1 MNDYP
6 IVLAHGIAPFDTL
19 RQRLVEGFRIEAHVP
34 DRLHYFRNIASHLRD
49 RGFKEVEHARVSFA
63 APLARRAQELQE
75 DIAEVLKRTNREK
88 VHVIAHSMG
97 GLDARHMIV
106 KLGMDSRVASLTT
119 IGTPHRGSSLADWG
133 EQNGGE
139 RVVEKFRGLL
149 DLGGLLNLTTRF
161 CQGLNAELEPAE
173 AANKVF
179 YQTYSSSDEEANV
192 FLPLHWSWK
201 IINAAEKGN
210 EGRDGRNDGLV
221 GLASQKWE
229 PGFAGP
235 AGRIKFEQREF
246 PVPADHLN
254 QVGYWNPT
262 QLRGKL
268 RAAGGWNPL
277 AWLKA
282 LLNAPREY
290 ERQIKG
296 VYEGIARDVRTR
308 ELPR

>member
-19 RQRLVEGFRIEAHVP
+19 RQRIVEVFRVESRVP
-34 DRLHYFRNIASHLRD
+34 DRLHYFRSIASHLRSK
-49 RGFKEVEHARVSFA
+49 GFREVEHTRVSFA
-63 APLARRAQELQE
+63 GSVARRAEELQE
-75 DIAEVLKRTNREK
+75 DINGVLKQTGKDK
-88 VHVIAHSMG
+88 VHIIAHSMG

-106 KLGMDSRVASLTT
+106 KLKMDSRVASLTT
-119 IGTPHRGSSLADWG
+119 IGTPHHGSSLADWG
-133 EQNGGE
+133 QRNGGE
-139 RVVEKFRGLL
+139 PVIEKFQGIL
-149 DLGGLLNLTTRF
+149 DLSGLLNLTTEF
-161 CQGLNAELEPAE
+161 CRGLNAELEPSE
-173 AANKVF
+173 AVNKVF

-201 IINAAEKGN
+201 IINAAEAG
-210 EGRDGRNDGLV
+210 GDGRNDGLV

-229 PGFAGP
+229 PAFAKS
-235 AGRIKFEQREF
+235 AGAIKFEQHDF

-254 QVGYWNPT
+254 QVGYWTPS

-282 LLNAPREY
+282 LFNAPREY
-290 ERQIKG
+290 ENQIKG
-296 VYEGIARDVRTR
+296 VYEAIAKDVYTR
-308 ELPR
+308 KLPE

>member
-6 IVLAHGIAPFDTL
+6 IVLAHGIAPFDSL
-19 RQRLVEGFRIEAHVP
+19 RQRLVEVFRVEARVP
-34 DRLHYFRNIASHLRD
+34 DHLHYFRNIASHLRSK
-49 RGFKEVEHARVSFA
+49 GFREVEHTRVSFA
-63 APLARRAQELQE
+63 GPVARRAQELQE
-75 DIAEVLKRTNREK
+75 DIAGVLKRTNREK

-106 KLGMDSRVASLTT
+106 KLGMDTRVASLTT

-139 RVVEKFRGLL
+139 RVVEKFQGIL
-149 DLGGLLNLTTRF
+149 DLGGFLNLTTKF
-161 CQGLNAELEPAE
+161 CEGLNAELEPAE
-173 AANKVF
+173 AANRVF
-179 YQTYSSSDEEANV
+179 YQTYSSSDEEGNV
-192 FLPLHWSWK
+192 FLPLHWTWK
-201 IINAAEKGN
+201 IINEAEQRV

-221 GLASQKWE
+221 GLASQKWG
-229 PGFAGP
+229 PGFAGS
-235 AGRIKFEQREF
+235 AGKIKFEQREF

-254 QVGYWNPT
+254 QVGYWTPS

-290 ERQIKG
+290 ENQIKG
-296 VYEGIARDVRTR
+296 VYEAIAKDVCTR
-308 ELPR
+308 KLPE